1 MLCNGNWLYN
11 RSSILL
17 QNFTNSNI
25 ILIESIIANDMDESE
40 EEQLTEILL
49 KRIKEML
56 NGCGSIEM
64 MASCVMSDIWLNKP
78 IDALSAQ
85 DNSIHLTTDYFI
97 MYDLG
102 LILSNGNHL
111 KSEEPLISK
120 IEEFHGASDE
130 YKHIIFKQ
138 KDRVKESGIEHIEYN
153 ERNNAIDFRIYTE
166 QREEYYQRVFEPL
179 DSDIMTKYGFTV
191 RYAND
196 FAKKF
201 AEKLQVNVDKR
212 FRSSDKK
219 FNATQK
225 LLTAPATKDVV
236 ESLTEVQCDTRNASW
251 LAAEKNFYKNAQDLL
266 TVRLDERQGRND
278 YEMYKNYL
286 NTFSCS
292 LGGQTEGF
300 PELTSENILETKPI
314 IKINDESFFLPLYT
328 QLHRVDVLLE
338 SILKDDPIVWNDLFE
353 LKLKYINEKIYEYFS
368 RVFPQECIFQNVY
381 YKDRKVDLL
390 VVYDTKILVVGHDV
404 SGKGTNHKDT
414 VFELIEKIT
423 HNGEDIKSYVESESK
438 VTFWKDRSKKDVL
451 FETKHDVDYKFFFMG
466 ITLDSVGHFLPNIAY
481 NNMHSFQHQIPLLFY
496 LHDMD
501 TITDK
506 LRHPIYLIHYLEKR
520 AKMHKLNTVLF
531 TSELSALS
539 GYLENMMNVDY
550 MLAVSVKK
558 SIAGINEQD
567 FLNAE
572 RTLDIPVK
580 LEDLLLNMQKYRQ
593 KGFTEVTSLLLDFPD
608 DRKKEIGKMM
618 KETINYVV
626 SKGEIR
632 GGFLVNGRCG
642 FGFGYYANNTMKD
655 FYKFC
660 KEQIEDRKSEYGITK
675 YAVIG
680 RNVVDKKNF
689 ATFFIY
695 DDEDDK
701 YEDDDE

>member
-1 MLCNGNWLYN
+1 MNKGK
-11 RSSILL
+11 
-17 QNFTNSNI
+17 
-25 ILIESIIANDMDESE
+25 EK
-40 EEQLTEILL
+40 QLTKILL

-56 NGCGSIEM
+56 NGCGSIGM
-64 MASCVMSDIWLNKP
+64 MAGCVMSEIWLDKP

-85 DNSIHLTTDYFI
+85 DNPIHLTTDYFI

-102 LILSNGNHL
+102 LILSDGNHL
-111 KSEEPLISK
+111 KSEEPPISK
-120 IEEFHGASDE
+120 IKEFQEVSDE
-130 YKHIIFKQ
+130 TKHIIFEQ
-138 KDRVKESGIEHIEYN
+138 KDHVMELGIERIEYN

-179 DSDIMTKYGFTV
+179 DSYIMAKYGFTV

-212 FRSSDKK
+212 FRSSAKK

-225 LLTAPATKDVV
+225 LLADTTIKDVV
-236 ESLTEVQCDTRNASW
+236 ESLTKVQCDANNASW
-251 LAAEKNFYKNAQDLL
+251 LAAEKNFCENAQDLL

-292 LGGQTEGF
+292 LDGQTGGF
-300 PELTSENILETKPI
+300 PESASENILETKPI
-314 IKINDESFFLPLYT
+314 INIDDESFFLPLYV

-338 SILKDDPIVWNDLFE
+338 SILKDDPIIWNDLFK

-381 YKDRKVDLL
+381 YKDRKIDLL

-404 SGKGTNHKDT
+404 SGRGTNHKDT
-414 VFELIEKIT
+414 VFELIEKT
-423 HNGEDIKSYVESESK
+423 TSNGEDIKSYVESESK
-438 VTFWKDRSKKDVL
+438 VTFWKGRSKKDVL
-451 FETKHDVDYKFFFMG
+451 FETKHDVDYKFFFIG
-466 ITLDSVGHFLPNIAY
+466 ITLDSIGHFLPNITY
-481 NNMHSFQHQIPLLFY
+481 NNIHNFQHQIPSLFY
-496 LHDMD
+496 LHDVD

-506 LRHPIYLIHYLEKR
+506 LHHPIYLIHYLEKR
-520 AKMHKLNTVLF
+520 AEIQKFSTIFF
-531 TSELSALS
+531 TSEMAILSE
-539 GYLENMMNVDY
+539 YLENGMDVDY
-550 MLAVSVKK
+550 MQMMSSKRFI
-558 SIAGINEQD
+558 SGINERG
-567 FLNAE
+567 FLNEE

-618 KETINYVV
+618 KESINYVV

-632 GGFLVNGRCG
+632 GGFLVSHRCS

-660 KEQIEDRKSEYGITK
+660 KEQIEDRKSEYDITK

-680 RNVVDKKNF
+680 RNIVDKKNF

-695 DDEDDK
+695 DDENDK
-701 YEDDDE
+701 